1 MVFTRITVDPH
12 QMDGVPCIRGLRIPA
27 ATVVGMVA
35 EGMTKVDNALSPALF
50 DDEGCYVRALYH
62 WSLQG
67 PASDVT
73 HGGLSLM
80 ECLVPMMRI
89 RRER

>member
-1 MVFTRITVDPH
+1 MKFLVD
-12 QMDGVPCIRGLRIPA
+12 D
-27 ATVVGMVA
+27 
-35 EGMTKVDNALSPALF
+35 ALSPALF
-50 DDEGCYVRALYH
+50 SDEGCYVRGRYH
-62 WSLQG
+62 WGVQG

-73 HGGLSLM
+73 HGGISLM